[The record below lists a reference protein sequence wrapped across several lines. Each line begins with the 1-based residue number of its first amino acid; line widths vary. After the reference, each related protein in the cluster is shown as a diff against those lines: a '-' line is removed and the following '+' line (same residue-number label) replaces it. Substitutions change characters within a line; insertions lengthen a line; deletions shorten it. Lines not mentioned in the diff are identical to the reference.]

1 MRHCVLLTLLIIA
14 LNSFSQN
21 ILTGVIIKTGISHAT
36 QQWGI
41 SPFAH
46 IRPPEKSI
54 QSGYMFLGY
63 DILNKSN
70 VDLIIGLQYAE
81 KGFRIAYQNEIPGRL
96 KQDAAYQ
103 YLLRYLELPLTF
115 RLRKDRFYFSGGV
128 VFSYLV
134 GDTYSYREKIIAID
148 KYTGSEIEYNI
159 AYEVSYNSLVKRMNE
174 YDWGILTGVSY
185 ELKKGVELDFTI
197 QKHFLQIDN
206 WHQKDLVYN
215 LVFLSGIK
223 LNL

>member
-1 MRHCVLLTLLIIA
+1 MRLLLFLLF
-14 LNSFSQN
+14 LGYSLHGFCQN
-21 ILTGVIIKTGISHAT
+21 RNHRIVFKTGISHAT
-36 QQWGI
+36 QQWGV

-46 IRPPEKSI
+46 IRPPDKSI
-54 QSGYMFLGY
+54 QSGFLFLGY
-63 DILNKSN
+63 NLTPKKKIEA
-70 VDLIIGLQYAE
+70 IIGLQYAE

-148 KYTGSEIEYNI
+148 KYTGSETEYNI
-159 AYEVSYNSLVKRMNE
+159 AYEINS
-174 YDWGILTGVSY
+174 
-185 ELKKGVELDFTI
+185 
-197 QKHFLQIDN
+197 
-206 WHQKDLVYN
+206 
-215 LVFLSGIK
+215 
-223 LNL
+223 